1 MWYAILWKLGRPAA
15 VDAAYKNVYA
25 AEKSRRKM
33 RQEIE
38 KSSSKP
44 QHQA

>member
-1 MWYAILWKLGRPAA
+1 LGRSAA
-15 VDAAYKNVYA
+15 VDAAWEHADA
-25 AEKSRRKM
+25 AEKSTRQM